1 MNPLLDHR
9 IPPPVVVLGFGALM
23 WAAAP
28 RSPSFVLQGPWALA
42 LAVGC
47 ALVGVGLLASGFMGF
62 RRAGT
67 TIDPTRPG
75 AASSLVTGGIYRIT
89 RNPMYVGM
97 TLVLAGWAVFLQSWW
112 ALLGPV
118 AFVSFITVFQ
128 IRPEEQA
135 LRAKF
140 GASFDAYAAQVRR
153 WL

>member
-1 MNPLLDHR
+1 MRALLDHR
-9 IPPPVVVLGFGALM
+9 IPPPVVVLVAGGLM
-23 WAAAP
+23 WGAAP

-42 LAVGC
+42 VALGFALAGF
-47 ALVGVGLLASGFMGF
+47 GVVASGFTAF

-67 TIDPTRPG
+67 TIDPTRPA

-97 TLVLAGWAVFLQSWW
+97 ALGLAGWVVFLQSWW
-112 ALLGPV
+112 ALWGPV
-118 AFVSFITVFQ
+118 AFVAYITQFQ

-135 LRAKF
+135 LRARF